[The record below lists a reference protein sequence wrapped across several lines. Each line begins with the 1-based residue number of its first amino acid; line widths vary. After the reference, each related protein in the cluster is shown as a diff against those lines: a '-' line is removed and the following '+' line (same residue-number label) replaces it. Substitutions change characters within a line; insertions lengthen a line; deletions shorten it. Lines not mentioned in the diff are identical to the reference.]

1 MRTNI
6 PRVKNFS
13 EEIKRSLG
21 SSRKKMFEARS
32 KRVRPLLDDK
42 IILGWNALMN
52 TACSKAFAATGNEKY
67 KELAITNMNF
77 LLKHFISKDGKEFYH
92 VWKEKAKYPAFL
104 DDLAF
109 LVQALYHLQ
118 EITGNAEWLM
128 KAKEI
133 TEKVIRDY
141 TDLTDNSGFFFYTPE
156 WQKDVIIRKKEV
168 YDSAVPSGNSVMAEM
183 LWRLGILFDEK
194 EWKSRARG
202 MVSSLGNAIVKYPGS
217 FGNWACL
224 HQEMLTGTYEIAITG
239 TDISEVHL
247 QVLAEYIPQRVL
259 MAASASIDE
268 LPLVKGKDFTK
279 PATVY
284 LCSNYTCKAP
294 VFSAAGLISLIN
306 NVKKG

>member
-1 MRTNI
+1 M
-6 PRVKNFS
+6 
-13 EEIKRSLG
+13 KRSLEA
-21 SSRKKMFEARS
+21 SRKKMLEARN

-52 TACSKAFAATGNEKY
+52 TACSKAFGATGHEKY
-67 KELAITNMNF
+67 KELAITNMHF

-118 EITGNAEWLM
+118 EITGNEEWIM

-133 TEKVIRDY
+133 TEKVIEDFSEEG
-141 TDLTDNSGFFFYTPE
+141 TGFFFYTAST
-156 WQKDVIIRKKEV
+156 QKDVIIRKKEV

-183 LWRLGILFDEK
+183 LWRLGILFDEQ

-224 HQEMLTGTYEIAITG
+224 HQEMVTGTYEIAITG

-259 MAASASIDE
+259 MAASRSINE

-294 VFSAAGLISLIN
+294 VFSAAGLTSLIN
-306 NVKKG
+306 NGKMG